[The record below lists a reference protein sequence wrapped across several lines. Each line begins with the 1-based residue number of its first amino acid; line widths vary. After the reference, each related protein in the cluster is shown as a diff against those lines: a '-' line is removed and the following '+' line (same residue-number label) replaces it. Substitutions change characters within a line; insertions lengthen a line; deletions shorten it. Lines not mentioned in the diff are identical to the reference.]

1 MAYFTVKVYD
11 FSKNSILHVHQ
22 NTLLGVKYF
31 PEIIYTQNK
40 HNLQKLQNHRL
51 MN

>member
-1 MAYFTVKVYD
+1 MVKVFD
-11 FSKNSILHVHQ
+11 FLENSILHVNP

-40 HNLQKLQNHRL
+40 HSLN
-51 MN
+51 